1 MKVLGKLFVFCVALM
16 LVGNM
21 NIVNAQSFLVSLP
34 LDIDTGYCFHK
45 NVLIRAVAHPQPE
58 VVYLSTDNGLY
69 KSSDNGES
77 WDRIYD
83 FDTAHTF
90 SKLYFYNENIGLAH
104 KAHVYYSDDMAR
116 LQPDSLVKTYDGG
129 HTWTA
134 ISPNI
139 INDLYFVGKDT
150 ILGLATNLYCSYD
163 GGYTWET
170 LLKQQ
175 IHSFSVLDDL
185 TIYAVHGAGSY
196 YNTDEIIPNIR
207 VWKSTDFGKWWKSV
221 FPKGRTSPLQENE
234 ESRVP
239 YEISYSHFWDNGKGI
254 IEGHNRILTR
264 NDFETYERKGAF
276 PFDCS
281 LHACKY
287 LKNGYRVILYND
299 DAFHFPSCYVNLS
312 KSHGWNSKNFQLR
325 DYRYPD
331 SKISTRTWRHAQISS
346 CDEDT
351 TFFALIVEDEEPYEP
366 KSYLFRIKPSDFDGL
381 GPLSVNN
388 LDMNSAVTVSPN
400 PADNAFRVVSES
412 PLKQVAVYDLLGKEV
427 FRRSYSG
434 ETATEIAVSAWPSG
448 TYIVKAVT
456 KDGRGEA
463 KVVKR

>member
-1 MKVLGKLFVFCVALM
+1 M

-45 NVLIRAVAHPQPE
+45 NVLIRAVAHPEPE

-234 ESRVP
+234 E
-239 YEISYSHFWDNGKGI
+239 
-254 IEGHNRILTR
+254 
-264 NDFETYERKGAF
+264 
-276 PFDCS
+276 
-281 LHACKY
+281 
-287 LKNGYRVILYND
+287 
-299 DAFHFPSCYVNLS
+299 
-312 KSHGWNSKNFQLR
+312 LR

-331 SKISTRTWRHAQISS
+331 SKISTRTWRHAQISL